1 MCLHKSYRTDD
12 QSRIHH
18 NLQETRDGLYTREI
32 TLKPLQ
38 PRALS
43 QIRMDVEH
51 TLLSMRKKCRHFLP
65 THILF
70 RELKANPSGH
80 VQVYDPKVF
89 PQVAV
94 SPHISNF
101 AHSSIS

>member
-1 MCLHKSYRTDD
+1 MDYILEKSP
-12 QSRIHH
+12 S
-18 NLQETRDGLYTREI
+18 
-32 TLKPLQ
+32 KPLQ